1 MLCQYTRLL
10 RHPWDE
16 VVNSHQRPD
25 PHATTPA
32 PWVCCA
38 AGWSIAKQ
46 AAEVDDLKQ
55 QADLANERAAQ
66 ASGAQQLRQVR
77 RLVYGHVM

>member
-1 MLCQYTRLL
+1 MASSQASAVVKMLTPPTLKR
-10 RHPWDE
+10 
-16 VVNSHQRPD
+16 NS
-25 PHATTPA
+25 
-32 PWVCCA
+32 WCVCHA

-55 QADLANERAAQ
+55 QADIANERAAQ

-77 RLVYGHVM
+77 LQHY